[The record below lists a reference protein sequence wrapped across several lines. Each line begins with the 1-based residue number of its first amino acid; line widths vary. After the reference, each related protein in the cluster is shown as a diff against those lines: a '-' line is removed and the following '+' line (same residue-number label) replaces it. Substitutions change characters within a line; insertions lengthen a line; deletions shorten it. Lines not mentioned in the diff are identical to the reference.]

1 MLICV
6 IMLVKFRI
14 EVYMDKKIVGERLK
28 ALREG
33 IHLSQAKLAA
43 MFEGAD
49 QPSIYRY
56 ENGTTFP
63 SFNVLIQYADYFD
76 VSLDYIFGRTDNPQG
91 KLYEFQ
97 PKVIK
102 DNKQMQELIEMCF
115 DPNSPANA
123 KLKETL
129 MNMLINHKEG

>member
-1 MLICV
+1 
-6 IMLVKFRI
+6 
-14 EVYMDKKIVGERLK
+14 MDKKIVGERLK

-33 IHLSQAKLAA
+33 VHLSQAKLAA
-43 MFEGAD
+43 MFEGVD

-97 PKVIK
+97 PKVFK

-123 KLKETL
+123 KLKEIIL
-129 MNMLINHKEG
+129 KMLEDNKL

>member
-1 MLICV
+1 
-6 IMLVKFRI
+6 
-14 EVYMDKKIVGERLK
+14 MDKKIVGERLK

-33 IHLSQAKLAA
+33 VHLSQAKLAA
-43 MFEGAD
+43 MFESVD

-76 VSLDYIFGRTDNPQG
+76 VSLDYIFGRTNNPQG

-97 PKVIK
+97 PQVFK
-102 DNKQMQELIEMCF
+102 DNKQMPELIEMCF

-123 KLKETL
+123 KLKD
-129 MNMLINHKEG
+129 MLKKLIEEQ

>member
-1 MLICV
+1 
-6 IMLVKFRI
+6 
-14 EVYMDKKIVGERLK
+14 MDKKIVGERLK

-33 IHLSQAKLAA
+33 VQLSQAKLAA
-43 MFEGAD
+43 MFEGVD

-76 VSLDYIFGRTDNPQG
+76 VSLDYIFGRCDNPQG

-97 PKVIK
+97 PKVFK

-123 KLKETL
+123 KLKEALLHL
-129 MNMLINHKEG
+129 MEEQNK

>member
-1 MLICV
+1 
-6 IMLVKFRI
+6 
-14 EVYMDKKIVGERLK
+14 MDKKIVGERLK

-33 IHLSQAKLAA
+33 VHLSQAKLAA
-43 MFEGAD
+43 MFESVD

-76 VSLDYIFGRTDNPQG
+76 VSLDYIFGRTNNPQG

-97 PKVIK
+97 PQVFK

-123 KLKETL
+123 KLKD
-129 MNMLINHKEG
+129 MLKKLIEEQ

>member
-1 MLICV
+1 
-6 IMLVKFRI
+6 
-14 EVYMDKKIVGERLK
+14 MDKKIVGERLK

-33 IHLSQAKLAA
+33 VHLSQAKLAA
-43 MFEGAD
+43 MFESVD

-76 VSLDYIFGRTDNPQG
+76 VSLDYIFGRTNNPQG

-97 PKVIK
+97 PQLFK

-123 KLKETL
+123 KLKD
-129 MNMLINHKEG
+129 MLKKLIEEQ